1 MMNYRYSIII
11 LVTVFLTL
19 IPLTGCVVE
28 ERKGKSDMV
37 LDKIIPFEVLIK
49 DSNKTAW
56 VSKENNLQQMYLV
69 LTEKNEMNS
78 YLNIDSDDPVSS
90 PFPPK
95 ELKKVD
101 FNNEIALF
109 LTRGEKA
116 SGPFS
121 LDVISIQ
128 KGEKKVFVQV
138 KMGDPRDVAYDAV
151 QYRITLLKVSK
162 ENLPE
167 GKINVIFIDQNKEV
181 LHEESIV
188 N

>member
-1 MMNYRYSIII
+1 MMSYRYSIII
-11 LVTVFLTL
+11 LVSVFLTL

-28 ERKGKSDMV
+28 EKKGESNMV
-37 LDKIIPFEVLIK
+37 LDSSIPFEVLIK
-49 DSNKTAW
+49 DSNNTAW
-56 VSKENNLQQMYLV
+56 VSKENNLKEMYLA
-69 LTEKNEMNS
+69 LTEKNEIYS
-78 YLNIDSDDPVSS
+78 YLNINSDDPVSS

-121 LDVISIQ
+121 LDVISIE
-128 KGEKKVFVQV
+128 KEEKKVFVQV
-138 KMGDPRDVAYDAV
+138 KMEDPVDVAYDAV
-151 QYRITLLKVSK
+151 QYRITLLKLSK

-167 GKINVIFIDQNKEV
+167 GKINVIFIDKNKEV
-181 LHEESIV
+181 LYQETIV